1 MAMVLIKTVLH
12 LLKKVPL
19 IAVLLILGC
28 SFIPSHDERVNAAKA
43 IAAEAGWQ
51 RFELELTGF
60 RLFGF
65 APVVDSASV
74 VTDVLTVYIE
84 GDGLAWIS
92 RTRPS
97 SNPTPTDAQA
107 LRLAVRHQGV
117 AVYLARPCQFVAQA
131 GCDSR
136 YWLGKRFAS
145 EVVAANNEAVDV
157 LKQRFKAQRIQLVGY
172 SGGAA
177 IAAMVAA
184 RRDDVV
190 RLVSVA
196 GNMHPDAWTQ
206 QLGLTKLGG
215 DSPVNYV
222 ARLHTVPQLLL
233 VGGQDKQVPP
243 AVADAYMALFDKAA
257 PISKRVKPSFDH
269 GCCWAEAWPGVMD

>member
-1 MAMVLIKTVLH
+1 MAMVLIKTVLY
-12 LLKKVPL
+12 LLKKAPL
-19 IAVLLILGC
+19 VAALLVLGC
-28 SFIPSHDERVNAAKA
+28 SFIPSHDERVSEAKA

-51 RFELELTGF
+51 RFELDSLGF

-65 APVVDSASV
+65 SPVVDSNSAAI
-74 VTDVLTVYIE
+74 DVLTVYIE

-97 SNPTPTDAQA
+97 SNPTPVDAQA
-107 LRLAVRHQGV
+107 LRLAVRHQGT

-131 GCDSR
+131 NCDSR
-136 YWLGKRFAS
+136 YWLGERFAS
-145 EVVAANNEAVDV
+145 EVVAANNEAIDL

-190 RLVSVA
+190 RLVSVV

-222 ARLHTVPQLLL
+222 TKLHTVRQLLL
-233 VGGQDKQVPP
+233 VGGKDRQVPP
-243 AVADAYMALFDKAA
+243 AVADAYVKLFDKSA
-257 PISKRVKPSFDH
+257 PIIKVVKPSFGH
-269 GCCWAEAWPGVMD
+269 VCCWVDVWPDLLQ